1 METAAPAPTAARA
14 HRRGSSRLPLLL
26 DVAAHAFAE
35 RGFAGASVREICGA
49 AGMLPGSLYCHFATK
64 EALLVAVCEEGVRR
78 ISKAVDEA
86 VAGLEGG
93 WPRLEAAAVAH
104 VAALL
109 DRSDY
114 SQVVIRVRPTDAPSV
129 ERELAALRDDYERRW
144 VRLAADLP
152 LARPVRRADLRLFLL
167 GALNWTHTWYR
178 PDGDL
183 TPERIARRLVRL
195 LRGSLETA

>member
-1 METAAPAPTAARA
+1 MQAATVPARA
-14 HRRGSSRLPLLL
+14 HRRGTSRLPLLL
-26 DVAAHAFAE
+26 DVAAHAFAD

-64 EALLVAVCEEGVRR
+64 EALLVTVCEEGVRR
-78 ISKAVDEA
+78 ISAAVDTA
-86 VAGLEGG
+86 VDRVDGA

-104 VAALL
+104 VEALL
-109 DRSDY
+109 DRSAY

-144 VRLAADLP
+144 VRLAAALP
-152 LARPVRRADLRLFLL
+152 LGRAVRRADLRLFVL

-183 TPERIARRLVRL
+183 TPERIARRMVRL
-195 LRGSLETA
+195 LRSSLEPA